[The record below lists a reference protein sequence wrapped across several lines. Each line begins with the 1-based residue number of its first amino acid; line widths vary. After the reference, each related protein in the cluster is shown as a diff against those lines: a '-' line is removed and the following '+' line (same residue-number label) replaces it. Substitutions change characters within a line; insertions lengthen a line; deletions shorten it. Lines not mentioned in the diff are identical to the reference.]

1 MRGAYQ
7 GYALLLLVARR
18 LITRRS
24 TFPNASSGPWKV
36 ISDIANCIESM
47 EQHHLRQ
54 EQYHLLHQKL
64 QTAKQLEYLSNVRD
78 EHVLNTAKWLVD
90 NSMASMKLA
99 ALRGIIPVG
108 WAVYRYPVL
117 GQVNLC

>member
-1 MRGAYQ
+1 M
-7 GYALLLLVARR
+7 
-18 LITRRS
+18 
-24 TFPNASSGPWKV
+24 
-36 ISDIANCIESM
+36 ANCIESM

-54 EQYHLLHQKL
+54 DQYHLLCQKL

-78 EHVLNTAKWLVD
+78 EHFLNTAKWLVD
-90 NSMASMKLA
+90 NSMVSMKLA

-108 WAVYRYPVL
+108 WAVYRYSVL

>member
-1 MRGAYQ
+1 M
-7 GYALLLLVARR
+7 
-18 LITRRS
+18 
-24 TFPNASSGPWKV
+24 
-36 ISDIANCIESM
+36 ANCIESIT
-47 EQHHLRQ
+47 QHHFRK
-54 EQYHLLHQKL
+54 EQYHSLRKKL

-90 NSMASMKLA
+90 TSMVSMKLA
-99 ALRGIIPVG
+99 ALREVIPVG